1 MGCGGFLITNY
12 QSDFNEYFVPD
23 EDYVFYDGKEDLL
36 NLVAYYLEHEDERK
50 KIAENGYRKVK
61 ELLSYGGQ
69 VDKILGM
76 I

>member
-1 MGCGGFLITNY
+1 M
-12 QSDFNEYFVPD
+12 PD

>member
-61 ELLSYGGQ
+61 KLLSYGGQ